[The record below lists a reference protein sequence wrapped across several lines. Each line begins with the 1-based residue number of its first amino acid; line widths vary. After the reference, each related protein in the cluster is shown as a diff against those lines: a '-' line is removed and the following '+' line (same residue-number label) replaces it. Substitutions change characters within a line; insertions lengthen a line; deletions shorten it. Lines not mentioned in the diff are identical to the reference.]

1 VYFFLYEL
9 ITNHLENIL
18 SETPKPKKG
27 EQRWLKKEKKQ
38 QRKKHQL
45 KKEKLLRKLLRKKLR
60 KEKDSLR
67 SSFQKKRSLIRG
79 RFFYSTKF
87 FSGVL
92 PRALFNFS
100 LASSSVDSRTTVTS
114 PRSLSNAFSNNCLS
128 L

>member
-1 VYFFLYEL
+1 MA
-9 ITNHLENIL
+9 
-18 SETPKPKKG
+18 KK
-27 EQRWLKKEKKQ
+27 
-38 QRKKHQL
+38 RKKAA
-45 KKEKLLRKLLRKKLR
+45 KKKAPAKRRKAAKKTTKKKAKKR
-60 KEKDSLR
+60 KDSLR
-67 SSFQKKRSLIRG
+67 SSFTKKRSLIRG

>member
-1 VYFFLYEL
+1 VKLQ
-9 ITNHLENIL
+9 
-18 SETPKPKKG
+18 KQKG

-45 KKEKLLRKLLRKKLR
+45 KEEKLLRKLLRKKLR

-92 PRALFNFS
+92 PRALFKFY
-100 LASSSVDSRTTVTS
+100 LGSSSVDSRTTVNS
-114 PRSLSNAFSNNCLS
+114 PRSHENAF
-128 L
+128 